1 MEKTI
6 EGKLNALLKLQTID
20 GELDH
25 ITKLR
30 GALPEEV
37 KTLEND
43 LNGLHAHAQS
53 IQEELSKLEQVIAT
67 QRISIKEIEALVKK
81 YEAQQMNV
89 RNNREYDA
97 ITKEIDLQKLE
108 MQLAEKRIKSA
119 YENIDQ
125 KKLAL
130 AQNQVAIEKSQQ
142 VLADNQGELKVLIEE
157 SKGAEKKLHEQ
168 RRQALQHIDAS
179 LQQTY
184 EQIRANVRNKLAVVT
199 INKEAC
205 GGCFNQVPL
214 QTQIDIKERKRITF
228 CEHCA
233 RIIADVT
240 EPLTE
245 T

>member
-1 MEKTI
+1 MENII

-20 GELDH
+20 CELDH

-37 KTLEND
+37 KTLENE
-43 LNGLHAHAQS
+43 LTRLQTHSQS
-53 IQEELSKLEQVIAT
+53 IQEELSELEQLIAT
-67 QRISIKEIEALVKK
+67 QRVRMKEIEALVKK

-125 KKLAL
+125 KKLDL
-130 AQNQVAIEKSQQ
+130 EHNQVALEKNQQ
-142 VLADNQGELKVLIEE
+142 VLADNQGELKALIEE
-157 SKGAEKKLHEQ
+157 SQGEEKKLYEQ
-168 RRQALQHIDAS
+168 RRQALQYIDAH

-184 EQIRANVRNKLAVVT
+184 ERIRANVRNKLAVVT

-205 GGCFNQVPL
+205 GGCFNKVPL
-214 QTQIDIKERKRITF
+214 QKQIDIQERKRITF

-240 EPLTE
+240 DPLTAN
-245 T
+245 